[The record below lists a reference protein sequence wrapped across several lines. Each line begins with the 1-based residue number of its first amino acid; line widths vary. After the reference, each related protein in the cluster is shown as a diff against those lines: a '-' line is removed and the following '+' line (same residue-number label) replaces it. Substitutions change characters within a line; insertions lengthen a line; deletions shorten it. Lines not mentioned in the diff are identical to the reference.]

1 MLEIHDYLP
10 GRVQSVGMQDIV
22 FHVDRQVA
30 VCGVEVG
37 TSVVG
42 EGKSGWKGWRG
53 GVWVEY
59 LGGVVVLVGSLFQ
72 SFVKS
77 GMC

>member
-53 GVWVEY
+53 GV
-59 LGGVVVLVGSLFQ
+59 LTFKNRGKHVVSHPR
-72 SFVKS
+72 
-77 GMC
+77 